1 MSVDFDVPES
11 WPEEQPEHGPA
22 RRPEEM
28 PEPTAAASAT
38 AGPAPTPAA
47 PAIAAVP
54 APTATAA
61 PAIAAVP
68 VPAAAAAPP
77 VAAVPVPAAAA
88 APAWSLAQ
96 RIAFRFVFCYL
107 LLYNLPFPLY
117 LLDFLPIPGL
127 GTGLGAA
134 FTAYHKLWFAVATWT
149 GAHVL
154 HLAHPIQDLRGKTGS
169 GDTTY
174 DWVRL
179 LCFAAIA
186 ALVTLLWTL
195 ATLRGKAREHRRL
208 HEWLRIYVRYALGTI
223 LLSYGCSKV
232 IKTQFPF
239 PSQDRLLEPI
249 GQASP
254 MGLLW
259 TFMGVSTPYT
269 VFAGAM
275 EVLGGVLLF
284 FRRTTTLGALVTIT
298 VMTNVFMLNMCYD
311 VPVKQYSLH
320 LLLMAVFLLVPDLGR
335 LANVLVLHR
344 PTQPASLAP
353 PWSARWARIGG
364 LALCVLYLGYVLFS
378 DIQGSLEMQ
387 SEADPGKTTKA
398 TIYGTF
404 EVEEFVRN
412 GQTVPPLLTAA
423 SRWRRVTSFYP
434 QVLSVRWMDDTLHR
448 FTSEYSPAKHS
459 VALSQFDG
467 KGEKGAFTYAYPD
480 KDHVVLQGTLVKD
493 ALTVKLRRLD
503 SSRFL
508 LVSRGFHWVSEYPFN
523 H

>member
-11 WPEEQPEHGPA
+11 GPEEQPERGPA
-22 RRPEEM
+22 SRPEDT
-28 PEPTAAASAT
+28 PERTAAAA
-38 AGPAPTPAA
+38 AA
-47 PAIAAVP
+47 PP
-54 APTATAA
+54 
-61 PAIAAVP
+61 IAAVP
-68 VPAAAAAPP
+68 VPAAAVAPP
-77 VAAVPVPAAAA
+77 DAAVPAPVAAA

-117 LLDFLPIPGL
+117 LLDLLPIPGL
-127 GTGLGAA
+127 GAA
-134 FTAYHKLWFAVATWT
+134 FMAYHKFWNAVVLWT

-174 DWVRL
+174 DYVQL
-179 LCFAAIA
+179 LCFAAFA
-186 ALVTLLWTL
+186 ALATLLWTL
-195 ATLRGKAREHRRL
+195 AAPRGKAREHRRL

-223 LLSYGCSKV
+223 LLGYGMSKV

-239 PSQDRLLEPI
+239 PSQDRLLEPF

-284 FRRTTTLGALVTIT
+284 FRRTTTLGALVTVA
-298 VMTNVFMLNMCYD
+298 VMTNIFMLNMCYD

-344 PTQPASLAP
+344 PTEPASLAP

-364 LALCVLYLGYVLFS
+364 LALCVLYLGYTLFT
-378 DIQGSLEMQ
+378 DIQGSLQMPNQ
-387 SEADPGKTTKA
+387 FGPGRMAKA
-398 TIYGTF
+398 PIYGTF
-404 EVEEFVRN
+404 EVEQFVRN
-412 GQTVPPLLTAA
+412 GQTMPPLPTDA
-423 SRWRRVTSFYP
+423 SRWRRLMSFYP

-448 FTSEYSPAKHS
+448 YTSEYSPAKHS
-459 VALSQFDG
+459 VALSPFDG
-467 KGEKGAFTYAYPD
+467 KGEKGAFTYSFPD
-480 KDHVVLQGTLVKD
+480 KDHVVLQGTLVEET
-493 ALTVKLRRLD
+493 LTVKLRRLD
-503 SSRFL
+503 TSRFL
-508 LVSRGFHWVSEYPFN
+508 LVSRGFHWISEYPYN